1 MKDMQ
6 DIAGKRWF
14 MGKGVKIKSIREE
27 ARACIAGNAL
37 TIVRVTFAASE
48 KRAPDLYALIEN
60 ESGIGEILHEAFSA
74 SRRAYPAKKNSIPA
88 QNGRFTFVRAQGFP
102 ARLPAKAIRSI
113 APLDAEQSNSAFA
126 SERLF
131 FKLYR
136 RLQPGTHPEVEILE
150 RLSGAKFT
158 STPKL
163 YGTCYYTDATGRRYA
178 LGILEKLCPGGTDA
192 WKFFNCTMAP
202 ECARALGRATAR
214 MHRAMAKMP
223 GTPTRAEEIPFDKL
237 ETLLR
242 GFVPAQKS
250 TKKIA
255 DKVIAALPRLK
266 EIAQAGGASA
276 LPEGEMFR
284 PQRIHGDYHLGQVLV
299 FDNEGARAK
308 NAPTFKILDFEGEP
322 TRSLDY
328 RRALRSPL
336 VDIAGMLRSFQYAS
350 AVSGLDSTACE
361 QAFIGG
367 YARAARMKAA
377 DIERAV
383 TPYTI
388 AKAVYEACYELEFR
402 PDWFHIPARALLEA
416 IR

>member
-1 MKDMQ
+1 MEKLQ

-14 MGKGVKIKSIREE
+14 MGKGAKIKSIREE

-136 RLQPGTHPEVEILE
+136 RLQPGTHPEAEILE
-150 RLSGAKFT
+150 CLGKAKFAGA
-158 STPKL
+158 PPL
-163 YGTCYYTDATGRRYA
+163 YGACYYTDATGKQYT

-192 WKFFNCTMAP
+192 WKFFNCTMDP
-202 ECARALGRATAR
+202 ECARALGKATAK
-214 MHRAMAKMP
+214 MHKALAKLP
-223 GTPTRAEEIPFDKL
+223 GSKARAEEIPFDKL
-237 ETLLR
+237 EALLR
-242 GFVPAQKS
+242 SFKPAQKS
-250 TKKIA
+250 A
-255 DKVIAALPRLK
+255 REMASNLLAALPKLRKL
-266 EIAQAGGASA
+266 ATAGYAGA
-276 LPEGEMFR
+276 LPKEEPFR